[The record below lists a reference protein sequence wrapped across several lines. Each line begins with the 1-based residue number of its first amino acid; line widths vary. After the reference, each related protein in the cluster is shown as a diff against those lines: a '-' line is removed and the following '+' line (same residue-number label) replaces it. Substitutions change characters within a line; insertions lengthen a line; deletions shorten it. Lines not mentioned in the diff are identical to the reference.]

1 MEPEGGETPPTI
13 ATIRTAQ
20 RGNQRLVE
28 LTDGTHYVFATEAI
42 DEAGVREGSVASPD
56 LVAKLESA
64 DRRAVVH
71 EAALRLLATRARSEQ
86 EMRTRLAMRGID
98 PEAIEHEIQRLL
110 RSSLLDD
117 SIFAHA
123 WVRHRQQTAP
133 RSRRM
138 LRHELLG
145 RGISPESAD
154 EVTAELDDCAT
165 ALEVARRRAQS
176 RLSENYE
183 QHLTK
188 IGGFLRRRGFTY
200 AISSEAARQT
210 WDEIEQDRS
219 PA

>member
-117 SIFAHA
+117 SMFAHA
-123 WVRHRQQTAP
+123 WVRHLPSWR
-133 RSRRM
+133 
-138 LRHELLG
+138 LLF
-145 RGISPESAD
+145 R
-154 EVTAELDDCAT
+154 
-165 ALEVARRRAQS
+165 
-176 RLSENYE
+176 N
-183 QHLTK
+183 
-188 IGGFLRRRGFTY
+188 
-200 AISSEAARQT
+200 
-210 WDEIEQDRS
+210 
-219 PA
+219 